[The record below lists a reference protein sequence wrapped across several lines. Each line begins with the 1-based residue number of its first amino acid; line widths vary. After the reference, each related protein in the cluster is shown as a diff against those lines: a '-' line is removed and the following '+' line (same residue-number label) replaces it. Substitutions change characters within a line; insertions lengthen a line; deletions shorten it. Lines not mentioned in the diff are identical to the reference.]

1 MARFEAVRTITGGEL
16 FDNMLGR
23 PVDVF
28 YSFERAALEADRLN
42 GLVRDGG
49 RKLVTSALAREALS

>member
-1 MARFEAVRTITGGEL
+1 MARFEAVRTLTGGEL

-28 YSFERAALEADRLN
+28 YSFERATAEAERLN
-42 GLVRDGG
+42 GLVREGG
-49 RKLVTSALAREALS
+49 RKLVTRALAKEALS